1 MDPQTIDVRSD
12 GVTPEP
18 GRPRRC
24 VVQRIVVAAKAGA
37 EQPWLAQAAAELASQ
52 SGAKGDVVSA
62 DGLELEAFST
72 VPRAEA
78 AEPADAAAEAIAE
91 QIRAAGGEAEAHTLH
106 GPVVKSVLLFAE
118 HREADLIVA
127 GASTRGRVAKRLLG
141 IVPTELIQRSRRP
154 VLVVTPPAEG
164 S

>member
-1 MDPQTIDVRSD
+1 M
-12 GVTPEP
+12 
-18 GRPRRC
+18 
-24 VVQRIVVAAKAGA
+24 QRIVVAAKAGA

-52 SGAKGDVVSA
+52 SGATVDVVSA

-118 HREADLIVA
+118 HREADLI

-141 IVPTELIQRSRRP
+141 SVPTELIQRSRRP